1 MTAKEMFEKL
11 GYKQDET
18 FDKEL
23 ISYIS
28 VQHFCGERH
37 FGITFNTQFKSFHLW
52 HFGYDEKGHCDNG
65 MNIAVNMKLLQAIN
79 KQVEELGW
87 EVNK

>member
-11 GYKQDET
+11 GYGDYFNNGLRIT
-18 FDKEL
+18 YSNFDKECKMIEFDLKKKQL
-23 ISYIS
+23 IFVDDSEEVFELS
-28 VQHFCGERH
+28 LE
-37 FGITFNTQFKSFHLW
+37 
-52 HFGYDEKGHCDNG
+52 E
-65 MNIAVNMKLLQAIN
+65 LQAIN